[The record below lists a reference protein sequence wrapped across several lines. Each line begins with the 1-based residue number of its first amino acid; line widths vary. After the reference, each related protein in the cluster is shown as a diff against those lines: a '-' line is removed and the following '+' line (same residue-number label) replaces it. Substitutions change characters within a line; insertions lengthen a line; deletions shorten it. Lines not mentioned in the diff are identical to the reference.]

1 MTGAYTLTIDLDD
14 GCSAMPAAARHRV
27 YRATLEDRGWHYLV
41 VSIVGGGFT
50 QAKELGNLFSG
61 ELGAVQRY
69 DPRLKWN
76 SFDFCGD
83 VTEPLADGS
92 ELAVCGEGP
101 VARSELALSGALK
114 GYAFISRGNAVVA
127 RCEGVHQ
134 FSFEHRGTPW
144 P

>member
-1 MTGAYTLTIDLDD
+1 MSRLLTTVLLALAFPACATPTPPSPPVRFPDLKAMTGAYTLTIDLDD

-27 YRATLEDRGWHYLV
+27 YRATR
-41 VSIVGGGFT
+41 
-50 QAKELGNLFSG
+50 
-61 ELGAVQRY
+61 
-69 DPRLKWN
+69 N

-101 VARSELALSGALK
+101 VARSEFALSGALT

-127 RCEGVHQ
+127 RCEDVHQ